1 MNNLEVLSLRTNQL
15 SGKLPQCWN
24 VSQPLWV
31 VDVANNN
38 LSGIIPSSMG
48 VISFLN
54 ILMLNNNNLEGEIP
68 SSLQNCSLLSID
80 LGGNRLFGKL
90 PSWIGETI
98 TKVLMLQL
106 QSNSFSGIIPQQW
119 CNLPYLHILDL
130 VNNNI
135 SGVIPNCLHNLT
147 AMVYDN
153 DSISYSNFRH
163 NHRYI
168 YVERTTLVAKGRELE
183 YDNILQYV
191 NIIDLSRNNLM
202 GEIPKDITSLTALGT
217 LNLSWNQLTG
227 SIPKKIGNI
236 RSLETLDVSNNN
248 LSGSIPQSISSLTFW
263 SHLNLSHNN
272 FSGRISSGN
281 QLQTLDDSFIY
292 ADNPLLCGFLLPTR
306 CPGDEDDTTNS
317 FSSSRGGSEDNV
329 AKNDNE
335 MLWFYVSMGSGF
347 LVGLCGVCFTLW
359 INVSWRKVY
368 FRFVGIA

>member
-1 MNNLEVLSLRTNQL
+1 
-15 SGKLPQCWN
+15 
-24 VSQPLWV
+24 
-31 VDVANNN
+31 
-38 LSGIIPSSMG
+38 
-48 VISFLN
+48 
-54 ILMLNNNNLEGEIP
+54 MLNNNNLEGEIP
-68 SSLQNCSLLSID
+68 SFLQNCSLLSID

-98 TKVLMLQL
+98 TEVLMLRL
-106 QSNSFSGIIPQQW
+106 QSNSFSEIIPQQW

-153 DSISYSNFRH
+153 DSISYSNFRR

-168 YVERTTLVAKGRELE
+168 YVERTTLVAKANR
-183 YDNILQYV
+183 
-191 NIIDLSRNNLM
+191 
-202 GEIPKDITSLTALGT
+202 KH
-217 LNLSWNQLTG
+217 
-227 SIPKKIGNI
+227 PKKIGNI
-236 RSLETLDVSNNN
+236 RSLETLDISNNN
-248 LSGSIPQSISSLTFW
+248 LSGPIPQSISSLTFL

-281 QLQTLDDSFIY
+281 QLQTLNDSSIY

-306 CPGDEDDTTNS
+306 CPGDEDHTSNS
-317 FSSSRGGSEDNV
+317 FSSSRGGSKDNV

-359 INVSWRKVY
+359 IKVSWRKVY
-368 FRFVGIA
+368 FRFVEIA